1 MNHNFAVTIN
11 TAMTIDG
18 KIATVS
24 GDSEISSRQDLRR
37 VHELRSSVDAI
48 MVGISTVLVDNPMLS
63 VRLSKKA
70 GINPVR
76 IIIDSTARIP
86 LNSRILSS
94 AHNNITIIAVTTR
107 ASINK
112 IKQIQNRGAMV
123 LVAGKHDVDLRKVF
137 SVVHKIGIQ
146 RVLVEGGGELNWS
159 VIRRGLIAELIVT
172 IAPVIV
178 GGRNATTFVEGDG
191 YRRISKAIKLKLT
204 KVSRQRNGE
213 VVLYYRLCSGKHR
226 PSLRNNPKYH
236 HRSHNGLRS

>member
-1 MNHNFAVTIN
+1 MSYNFAVTIN

-24 GDSEISSRQDLRR
+24 GDSKISSRQDLKR

-63 VRLSKKA
+63 VRMSKKP

-86 LNSRILSS
+86 LNSRILRS

-112 IKQIQNRGAMV
+112 IKKIRNRGAIV
-123 LVAGKHDVDLRKVF
+123 LVAGNRDVDLRKVF
-137 SVVHKIGIQ
+137 SIVQNVGIQ

-159 VIRRGLIAELIVT
+159 VIRQGLISELIVT
-172 IAPVIV
+172 IAPVII
-178 GGRNATTFVEGDG
+178 GGRDAKTLAEGDG
-191 YRRISKAIKLKLT
+191 YRTVSKAIKLNLT
-204 KVSRQRNGE
+204 KISRQRNGE
-213 VVLYYRLCSGKHR
+213 VVLYYRLGS
-226 PSLRNNPKYH
+226 
-236 HRSHNGLRS
+236 

>member
-1 MNHNFAVTIN
+1 MSYNFAVTIN
-11 TAMTIDG
+11 SAMTIDG

-24 GDSEISSRQDLRR
+24 GDSKISSRQDLKR

-63 VRLSKKA
+63 VRMSKKP

-86 LNSRILSS
+86 LNSRILRS

-112 IKQIQNRGAMV
+112 IKKIRNRGAIV
-123 LVAGKHDVDLRKVF
+123 LVAGNRDVDLRKVF
-137 SVVHKIGIQ
+137 SIVQNVGIQ

-159 VIRRGLIAELIVT
+159 VIRQGLISELIVT
-172 IAPVIV
+172 IAPVII
-178 GGRNATTFVEGDG
+178 GGRDAKTLAEGDG
-191 YRRISKAIKLKLT
+191 YRTVSKAIKLNLKRI
-204 KVSRQRNGE
+204 SRQRNGE
-213 VVLYYRLCSGKHR
+213 VVLCYRLGS
-226 PSLRNNPKYH
+226 
-236 HRSHNGLRS
+236 

>member
-1 MNHNFAVTIN
+1 MSYNFAVTIN

-24 GDSEISSRQDLRR
+24 GDSKISSRQDLKR

-63 VRLSKKA
+63 VRLSKKP

-86 LNSRILSS
+86 LNSRILRS

-112 IKQIQNRGAMV
+112 IKKIRNRGAIV
-123 LVAGKHDVDLRKVF
+123 LVAGNRDVDLRKVF
-137 SVVHKIGIQ
+137 SIVQNVGIQ

-159 VIRRGLIAELIVT
+159 VIRQGLISELIVT
-172 IAPVIV
+172 IAPVII
-178 GGRNATTFVEGDG
+178 GGRDAKTLAEGDG
-191 YRRISKAIKLKLT
+191 YRTVSKAIKLNLKRI
-204 KVSRQRNGE
+204 SRQRNGE
-213 VVLYYRLCSGKHR
+213 VVLCYRLGS
-226 PSLRNNPKYH
+226 
-236 HRSHNGLRS
+236 